1 MNLIGKIFTVLI
13 FIMSMVFMAFAVAVY
28 ATHTNW
34 KEKVTNTDTAGGR
47 QLGLK
52 PQLDQQKEL
61 NRQLQAQIDAVNN
74 ALAKERAA
82 RVNVLAALEA
92 KLLQVQTQLTQK
104 DDDLAKLDAAHQVL
118 VETNNNTQN
127 LLTALTGE
135 VQTLRDEIRTAQQD
149 RDDQF
154 QQVVPLTDQLNQ
166 ATGELNRL
174 NERNAV
180 LVAQNASLER
190 VLERNGLTAE
200 TPVSH
205 IPPDLNGV
213 VLESSN
219 ADLIEVSLG
228 SDDGLKKG
236 HLLEVIRGSQYL
248 GRLEVYT
255 VKPDVST
262 ARIIKEYQK
271 GPIKRGD
278 LVRTKIN

>member
-1 MNLIGKIFTVLI
+1 MNLIGKILTVLI

-34 KEKVTNTDTAGGR
+34 KEKVTNTTPTASKP
-47 QLGLK
+47 LGLK
-52 PQLDQQKEL
+52 PALDQQKAL
-61 NRQLQAQIDAVNN
+61 NTQLQAQIDAVNN

-82 RVNVLAALEA
+82 RVNVLAALEG
-92 KLLQVQTQLTQK
+92 KLLQVQNQLTQK
-104 DDDLAKLDAAHQVL
+104 EDELAKLQTAHQVL

-127 LLTALTGE
+127 TLTALTNE

-149 RDDQF
+149 RDAQF
-154 QQVVPLTDQLNQ
+154 QQVVVLTEQMNQ

-174 NERNAV
+174 QERNSI
-180 LVAQNASLER
+180 LLAQNASMER
-190 VLERNGLTAE
+190 VLEKNGLTAD

-205 IPPDLNGV
+205 IPPPLDGM

-219 ADLIEVSLG
+219 ADLVEISLG

-236 HLLEVIRGSQYL
+236 HLLEVMRGPQYL
-248 GRLEVYT
+248 GRLEVYS
-255 VKPDVST
+255 VKPDVAT
-262 ARIIKEYQK
+262 ARILKPFQK

-278 LVRTKIN
+278 LVRTKID

>member
-154 QQVVPLTDQLNQ
+154 QQVVALTDQLNQ

>member
-1 MNLIGKIFTVLI
+1 
-13 FIMSMVFMAFAVAVY
+13 MSMVFMAFAVAVY

-34 KEKVTNTDTAGGR
+34 KERVTNTTAAPGKP
-47 QLGLK
+47 LGLK
-52 PQLDQQKEL
+52 PQLDQQKQL
-61 NRQLQAQIDAVNN
+61 NEQLDTQIKAVEN

-92 KLLQVQTQLTQK
+92 KYLQVQNQLTQR
-104 DDDLAKLDAAHQVL
+104 DDALAKLDAAHQVL

-149 RDDQF
+149 RDSQF
-154 QQVVPLTDQLNQ
+154 EQVVVLTDQLNQ

-174 NERNAV
+174 NERNAM
-180 LVAQNASLER
+180 LLAQNATMER

-205 IPPDLNGV
+205 IPPPLNGI
-213 VLESSN
+213 VLESSSG
-219 ADLIEVSLG
+219 DLIELSLG

-236 HLLEVIRGSQYL
+236 HLLEVTRGSQYL

-262 ARIIKEYQK
+262 ARIVKEFQK

-278 LVRTKIN
+278 LVRTKTN

>member
-13 FIMSMVFMAFAVAVY
+13 FIMSLVFMAFAVAVY

-34 KEKVTNTDTAGGR
+34 KEKVINTDTAGGKS
-47 QLGLK
+47 LGLK

-104 DDDLAKLDAAHQVL
+104 EDELAKLEAAHQVL

-127 LLTALTGE
+127 TLTALTGE
-135 VQTLRDEIRTAQQD
+135 VQNLRDEIRLAQQD
-149 RDDQF
+149 RDAQF
-154 QQVVPLTDQLNQ
+154 DQVVALTDQINQ
-166 ATGELNRL
+166 ARGDLNRL
-174 NERNAV
+174 TERHSV
-180 LVAQNASLER
+180 LLAQNASLER
-190 VLERNGLTAE
+190 VLEKNGLTAE

-205 IPPDLNGV
+205 IPPRLDGV
-213 VLESSN
+213 VLEASS
-219 ADLIEVSLG
+219 ADLIEISLG

-236 HLLEVIRGSQYL
+236 HLLEVTRGGQYL
-248 GRLEVYT
+248 GRLEVFT

-262 ARIIKEYQK
+262 ARIIKEFQR